1 VAEVDDAIAAFDAL
15 LDELTAL
22 EDSNPRWLDIAARL
36 LTFCH
41 KFAPP
46 PDAWRLPQFEPWSTI
61 LQLEVRVADELLA
74 IDRAA
79 SRVVSSFAT
88 RDHVQALCDA
98 AKRELNPA
106 PFRDAQL
113 SRAVVARALAGAI
126 DNTYGATYVEWF
138 KSCDA
143 VTITEGK
150 PYPVCSHDPKPWL
163 NGHGAN
169 TKPENQPSRE
179 LEGTPRLRIATGP
192 LRFNFVLDF
201 KFWGQLSL
209 LGSRKGL
216 AIAAAQPNL
225 DPSEFDVRF
234 PPAAATGTYENRGP
248 KDVAQQV
255 DRIMRL
261 VDEAMAQDAEVVLV
275 PEYAASEAV
284 HTALV
289 QRFETSAT
297 VPIVFCAG
305 MARGPD
311 SGYINNEAWLLVTTP
326 GIEPVSSAHFHAK
339 TFRAKLVFRKAEAEL
354 VLGKAQA
361 ELMFGKDKDKVVL
374 EERIHIAS
382 EVRVFVSQQWSLS
395 VLICLEAMAGE
406 IIEQLALIGTNLL
419 LIPAMSEKT
428 ANMVGTISRL
438 GYESQAFVAMVNG
451 PASWPG
457 ATTASRCE
465 AFFGGPYADAPSSWT
480 APLAGAT
487 RPADEIATWVFR
499 ASQQD
504 VTSYPLPA
512 DNS

>member
-1 VAEVDDAIAAFDAL
+1 M
-15 LDELTAL
+15 TAL
-22 EDSNPRWLDIAARL
+22 EGENPRWLDIAALL

-41 KFAPP
+41 DFAPP
-46 PDAWRLPQFEPWSTI
+46 PDAWRLLQFEPWSTI
-61 LQLEVRVADELLA
+61 LRIEVSVGDELLA

-79 SRVVSSFAT
+79 GRVVSSCAP
-88 RDHVQALCDA
+88 RDHLRVLCDA

-126 DNTYGATYVEWF
+126 DNTYGETYLEWF
-138 KSCDA
+138 KIFDE
-143 VTITEGK
+143 VTITKGK

-169 TKPENQPSRE
+169 TKPENQPSRD

-192 LRFNFVLDF
+192 LRFKFVLDF
-201 KFWGQLSL
+201 KFWGQLNL
-209 LGSRKGL
+209 LGSRNGL
-216 AIAAAQPNL
+216 AIAAVRPNL

-234 PPAAATGTYENRGP
+234 PPAAARFTYENRGP

-261 VDEAMAQDAEVVLV
+261 VDEATAQDADVVLV
-275 PEYAASEAV
+275 PEYAVSEAV
-284 HTALV
+284 RIALV
-289 QRFETSAT
+289 QRLKTSAT

-326 GIEPVSSAHFHAK
+326 GIKPVSSAHFHAK
-339 TFRAKLVFRKAEAEL
+339 TFRAKLVWRKAEAEPL
-354 VLGKAQA
+354 LGKVQT
-361 ELMFGKDKDKVVL
+361 ELNLGKDKDKVVL
-374 EERIHIAS
+374 EERISIAS

-395 VLICLEAMAGE
+395 VLICIEAMARE

-419 LIPAMSEKT
+419 LVPAMSEKT
-428 ANMVGTISRL
+428 ADMVDTINRL
-438 GYESQAFVAMVNG
+438 CFDSQAFVAMANG

-465 AFFGGPYADAPSSWT
+465 AFFGGPYAATPSSWT
-480 APLAGAT
+480 APLAVET
-487 RPADEIATWVFR
+487 RRADEIAAWVFK
-499 ASQQD
+499 AAQQT
-504 VTSYPLPA
+504 VTSHPLPK
-512 DNS
+512 